1 METGYAEIIVCEEN
15 TASFLGSGLLP
26 VFATPALVALME
38 KAACE
43 AMKGYLKEGETSVGI
58 EITVKHTAAT
68 PVGMKVR
75 AKAEVTEVKGRFYTF
90 RITADDEKGE
100 IGSGIH
106 VRAVINTEKF
116 MNKAKARKET

>member
-15 TASFLGSGLLP
+15 TASSLGSGLLP

-68 PVGMKVR
+68 PVGLKVWANAVVPEDR
-75 AKAEVTEVKGRFYTF
+75 GWFYT
-90 RITADDEKGE
+90 
-100 IGSGIH
+100 
-106 VRAVINTEKF
+106 
-116 MNKAKARKET
+116 